1 MEAFEEIMFITTRD
15 RENLVIFTVLIEVV
29 DAAL

>member
-1 MEAFEEIMFITTRD
+1 MKAFEEIMFKTTRD